1 MDSEVGKGE
10 GRGDDDNNDDGD
22 CAVDSDDNSDDDG
35 NDNCN
40 EGDGNG
46 GLLTSSWKTFLA
58 IWRVFPHK
66 WRSWHSPPLQCN
78 LWQIGRDNIASQHC

>member
-1 MDSEVGKGE
+1 MMRQLILPSEVSTKYVSSGKDKMDSQQGRRRLCQVEMDSEVGKGE

-46 GLLTSSWKTFLA
+46 GLLTSS
-58 IWRVFPHK
+58 
-66 WRSWHSPPLQCN
+66 
-78 LWQIGRDNIASQHC
+78 